1 MEAEKRRAIRFGVSL
16 KAKPIQYAVSCRS
29 SCSNVVSIH
38 QPTWAG
44 LVHFPDSGT
53 PVAHLV
59 HKVSFPVTSP
69 VASPKWGEHASRPSD
84 VTHGA
89 WSQHARLVCSSRV
102 TFPGIM
108 LLDLSSKKALLIPS
122 LGSPGSPGCVLSRH
136 YPTTASS
143 RVSEVPWAG
152 EC

>member
-1 MEAEKRRAIRFGVSL
+1 MEAEKWRAIRFGVSL
-16 KAKPIQYAVSCRS
+16 KAKPIKYALSCRS
-29 SCSNVVSIH
+29 PCSNAVSIH

-44 LVHFPDSGT
+44 LAHCPDSCT

-69 VASPKWGEHASRPSD
+69 VASPEWGEHGSRLSD

-89 WSQHARLVCSSRV
+89 WSQHACLVCSSRV
-102 TFPGIM
+102 TFPRMM
-108 LLDLSSKKALLIPS
+108 LLDLSSKKALLIPF
-122 LGSPGSPGCVLSRH
+122 LGSPGSTGYVLSRH

-143 RVSEVPWAG
+143 RGSEVPWAG
-152 EC
+152 ER